1 MAVRRGRG
9 WGMVAVVA
17 VVALWFG
24 LSLDERGRPAWGL
37 PLSGVV
43 IAVDA
48 GHGGPDGGAVSAE
61 GVAEKEV
68 VLPVA
73 LYLRDFLQEA
83 GALVVMT
90 RETDTDLA
98 APGTQWLSRR
108 KTEDLLARA
117 RLVDEKKADLLISV
131 HANSIPSPRWF
142 GAQTFYHPGREASG
156 RVAALVQEELRAVL
170 ANTDRRP
177 KRRSD
182 LYLIRAV
189 HCPAVLVEI
198 GFLSHPREARLL
210 ADAGYQRALALA
222 IYRGVLRYYA
232 GEKPA
237 DDARG
242 ERIRD
247 IINL

>member
-1 MAVRRGRG
+1 MA
-9 WGMVAVVA
+9 AVVA

-24 LSLDERGRPAWGL
+24 LNLDHRDRPAWAL

-48 GHGGPDGGAVSAE
+48 GHGGPDGGAVSAD
-61 GVAEKEV
+61 GVMEKDV

-90 RETDTDLA
+90 RETDADLA
-98 APGTQWLSRR
+98 APETKGLSRR

-117 RLVDEKKADLLISV
+117 RLVNEKGADLLISV

-170 ANTDRRP
+170 ANTDRQP

-182 LYLIRAV
+182 LYPHPRRPVPGRAGGDRV
-189 HCPAVLVEI
+189 SVPSAGGASVGRRGIPAGLGPRHLSRRAAVLC
-198 GFLSHPREARLL
+198 GGG
-210 ADAGYQRALALA
+210 AGCR
-222 IYRGVLRYYA
+222 RKGRRFPVV
-232 GEKPA
+232 
-237 DDARG
+237 
-242 ERIRD
+242 
-247 IINL
+247 